1 VTVLKV
7 SEIVLILLIPTL
19 AGMGLIGLLRLSRH
33 VARRHRIRSARVQAS
48 VVPLED
54 LAAQL
59 RRLHRQLIRLED
71 APDGTPG
78 RGLRVRA
85 TRAAYGDSLLD
96 ACRSLDV
103 PDAPTD
109 PSRLTTAE
117 IYRLESALRDRGLD
131 VRPTALH

>member
-1 VTVLKV
+1 VSVLKV
-7 SEIVLILLIPTL
+7 SEVVLILLVPTL
-19 AGMGLIGLLRLSRH
+19 VGMGLIGLLRLSRY
-33 VARRHRIRSARVQAS
+33 VARRHRGRTSRLRAS

-54 LAAQL
+54 LAVQL

-71 APDGTPG
+71 SPDGTPG
-78 RGLRVRA
+78 RGLRVKA

-96 ACRSLDV
+96 ACRALEV
-103 PDAPTD
+103 PDAPAD
-109 PSRLTTAE
+109 PARLTTAE